1 MISKYFEIIASTLI
15 IRLLFLSIS
24 VVEFIQ
30 VRSIDRDLKRVQT
43 KKTKG
48 LALKGWLV
56 IAMEFIRCD

>member
-24 VVEFIQ
+24 VEEFIQ

-48 LALKGWLV
+48 LALKG
-56 IAMEFIRCD
+56 

>member
-30 VRSIDRDLKRVQT
+30 VRSIDRDLKRV
-43 KKTKG
+43 
-48 LALKGWLV
+48 
-56 IAMEFIRCD
+56 